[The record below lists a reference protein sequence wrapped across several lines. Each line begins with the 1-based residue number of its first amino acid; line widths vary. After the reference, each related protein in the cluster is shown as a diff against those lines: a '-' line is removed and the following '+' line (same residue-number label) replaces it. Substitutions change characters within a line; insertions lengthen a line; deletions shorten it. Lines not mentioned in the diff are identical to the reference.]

1 MKLLFKLVILILAAS
16 DLAVA
21 RQASTDLPKLTGPYL
36 GQKPPGKIAE
46 PFAEKIIASENNFHG
61 SVVFS
66 PDGNEAYW
74 SVMDKIRVMHSKK
87 TNGVWAQPE
96 LFIPTADV
104 PFISPDGKKLFYME
118 MKIESGR
125 KIEIP
130 SAMDKTATG
139 WSEAY
144 PLPDI
149 INRIP
154 IIHWQISVDKKGN
167 LFFGGKMSANQTS
180 RIFCA
185 EYVNG
190 AYHEPKMIPSLKDHE
205 AFSPFIAPD
214 GSYLIVTAFREELGL
229 YILFKKADGTWTQG
243 KNISENIGTSGEL
256 LCPIVTREGKYLFF
270 LKGVGERTIPYWV
283 DASFIEDLREEAL
296 KDDNEY

>member
-1 MKLLFKLVILILAAS
+1 MKLLFTLFVLILVAS
-16 DLAVA
+16 DLSLA
-21 RQASTDLPKLTGPYL
+21 RQASAEFPRLKGPYL

-46 PFAEKIIASENNFHG
+46 PFAEKIIAAENNFHG

-74 SVMDKIRVMHSKK
+74 SVMDEIRIMHSKK
-87 TNGVWAQPE
+87 VNGVWTKPE
-96 LFIPTADV
+96 LFIPGTDV
-104 PFISPDGKKLFYME
+104 PFVSPDGKKLFFME
-118 MKIESGR
+118 RKVEQGR
-125 KIEIP
+125 KFEVP

-144 PLPDI
+144 SLPDS
-149 INRIP
+149 INKIP

-180 RIFCA
+180 RIYCA
-185 EYVNG
+185 EYGNG
-190 AYHEPKMIPSLKDHE
+190 AYQEPKMIPSLKDYE

-229 YILFKKADGTWTQG
+229 YILFKKADGTWTRG

-256 LCPIVTREGKYLFF
+256 LCPIVTSDGKYLFF

-283 DASFIEDLREEAL
+283 DASFIEELRKEAL

>member
-1 MKLLFKLVILILAAS
+1 MKKQFKLIALL
-16 DLAVA
+16 LL
-21 RQASTDLPKLTGPYL
+21 ASTMAAAEETSTDFPRLAGPYL
-36 GQKPPGKIAE
+36 GQKPPGKTAE
-46 PFAEKIIASENNFHG
+46 PFAEKIVAAENNFHG

-74 SVMDKIRVMHSKK
+74 SVMEKIRIMYSKK
-87 TNGVWAQPE
+87 VNGVWTKPE
-96 LFIPTADV
+96 LFIPSADV
-104 PFISPDGKKLFYME
+104 PFLSPDGKKLFYME
-118 MKIESGR
+118 QNVEQGR
-125 KIEIP
+125 KFEVP

-139 WSEAY
+139 WSKAY

-167 LFFGGKMSANQTS
+167 LFFGGKMSGNQTS
-180 RIFCA
+180 RIYCA

-190 AYHEPKMIPSLKDHE
+190 AYHEPKMVTSLKDYE

-229 YILFKKADGTWTQG
+229 YILFKKADGTWAKG

-256 LCPIVTREGKYLFF
+256 LCPIVTSDGKYLFF

-283 DASFIEDLREEAL
+283 DASFIEELRKTEQ
-296 KDDNEY
+296 K